1 MTKLLRLVSFL
12 EGVSFI
18 LLLGIAMPLKYMM
31 GKPFLVLQAI
41 FGIICRHVPWGD
53 VCVVYCAATFGVS
66 GKGLVI
72 KSFCHRTCGF
82 CFAICSILV

>member
-1 MTKLLRLVSFL
+1 MTKLLRLVSFF
-12 EGVSFI
+12 GGGI
-18 LLLGIAMPLKYMM
+18 LHPAFGDCHAFKVHD
-31 GKPFLVLQAI
+31 GQAI
-41 FGIICRHVPWGD
+41 FGVICRHVPWGD
-53 VCVVYCAATFGVS
+53 VCVVYCAAAFGVS